1 MTEQEFYSL
10 YKKTETVDQRAK
22 RMKEKRDEIEAL
34 KEQRYIDKIGEL
46 DE

>member
-22 RMKEKRDEIEAL
+22 RMKEAHDKAELIKDKMELE
-34 KEQRYIDKIGEL
+34 KESDYE
-46 DE
+46 